1 MYTNVIL
8 SLVKYIAQIPFSIVP
23 VATWA
28 VFALVMLSLYQY
40 YPVAGIDYIVLP
52 VALGFVF
59 MTAYRRDR
67 WAGVA
72 GVAAGIA
79 LLAVFDM
86 LNIVVSAADIFWQI
100 VFQPLASVLIYII
113 SASAAYLFILFI
125 IMLIPIVNI
134 IIGLIAGVL
143 AGLLISGS
151 SMLAS
156 YINSSL
162 VRFIHKMVHNLPPGA
177 MALAALPAAATA
189 GALQTMLMIMLAG
202 LAFALTIVTLLAAA
216 IGSLIFGFNIVASL
230 AFAIGMIITTFWHKL
245 DYDIMSPAVIA
256 AVVVATFSGFATPA
270 TLMAISVAL
279 LLSTRRGHKAY
290 MWIASALIV
299 HSIIVY
305 LASPTLIAPII

>member
-1 MYTNVIL
+1 MYTNIIL
-8 SLVKYIAQIPFSIVP
+8 SLVKYIAQVPFSIVP

-79 LLAVFDM
+79 LLAAFNM
-86 LNIVVSAADIFWQI
+86 LNIVVSATDIFWQI

-125 IMLIPIVNI
+125 LMLIPIVNI

-143 AGLLISGS
+143 AGFLLSGS

-162 VRFIHKMVHNLPPGA
+162 VRFIHKMIYNLPPGA

-189 GALQTMLMIMLAG
+189 GALQTTLMIVLAG
-202 LAFALTIVTLLAAA
+202 LAFALTVVTLLAAA
-216 IGSLIFGFNIVASL
+216 IGSLVFGFDVAAGLS
-230 AFAIGMIITTFWHKL
+230 FAVGMIITTFWHKL
-245 DYDIMSPAVIA
+245 DYDIMSPAVI
-256 AVVVATFSGFATPA
+256 VATIIATVAGFATPA
-270 TLMAISVAL
+270 TRMAISVAR
-279 LLSTRRGHKAY
+279 LLSSRRGHKAD
-290 MWIASALIV
+290 MWIAAALIA
-299 HSIIVY
+299 HSIILY
-305 LASPTLIAPII
+305 LTSPSIIAPIL